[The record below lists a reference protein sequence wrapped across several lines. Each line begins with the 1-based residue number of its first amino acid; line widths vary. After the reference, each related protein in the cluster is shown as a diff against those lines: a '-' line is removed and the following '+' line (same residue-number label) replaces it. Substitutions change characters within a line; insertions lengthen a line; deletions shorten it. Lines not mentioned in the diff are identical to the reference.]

1 MGGKPAATLMV
12 FVVAFGFVSRWLEQR
27 VPPVVMV
34 QQSPTTWIWSD
45 KGTTK
50 GSVDVAVDETPWLA
64 LGQRVPL
71 NSASVAALQSV
82 SGIGPKKAE
91 MIAQYIRF
99 NGPFESISEMIAV
112 KGIGPKTIQKAAP
125 FLDVGVM

>member
-12 FVVAFGFVSRWLEQR
+12 LLVVFGFASRWLEQR
-27 VPPVVMV
+27 TPPVVMV

-45 KGTTK
+45 KGSAK
-50 GSVDVAVDETPWLA
+50 GSVDVAIDETPWLA

-91 MIAQYIRF
+91 MIAQYISV
-99 NGPFESISEMIAV
+99 NGPFEGISEMMAV

-125 FLDVGVM
+125 FLDVGGM